1 MAMICSKCQNKLT
14 EQKSCVFCD
23 DFKRNYLSIKEDAPS
38 VSARAVLLR
47 TLNAVGN
54 DIGKLETELNQ
65 NKTYDA
71 VMSRE
76 LQVAA
81 KSLTMITDSIRK
93 LDDSKEGEERDLT
106 FSENVMVFEE
116 YLGEQPPMLQKQ
128 AMEKLVRRFGNGASL
143 KAS

>member
-1 MAMICSKCQNKLT
+1 MLACSKCQNKIT

-23 DFKRNYLSIKEDAPS
+23 DFKKNYLSIKEDAPA

-47 TLNAVGN
+47 TLNAIGN
-54 DIGKLETELNQ
+54 DIAKLEMDLNAS
-65 NKTYDA
+65 KSYDA
-71 VMSRE
+71 VLSRE

-81 KSLTMITDSIRK
+81 KSLTMISDSIRK
-93 LDDSKEGEERDLT
+93 LDDSKDGEERDLT

-128 AMEKLVRRFGNGASL
+128 AMTRLVQRFGNGAAL